1 MIWEIYNDP
10 PEGFFIDKH
19 TGSPLSGYDFYTNGK
34 SVLNGQKRILVRAPH
49 IPYDNRIFGNYSVN
63 ELKSKN
69 KEPKQD
75 PMTNQD
81 VRQKVNALARNKFK
95 VKLLEEIEFDLM
107 VCKLEGWSM
116 ESYVCELKLL
126 IDDVYR
132 KMIKKKKRRSGNV
145 NELEIEFKIN

>member
-1 MIWEIYNDP
+1 
-10 PEGFFIDKH
+10 
-19 TGSPLSGYDFYTNGK
+19 
-34 SVLNGQKRILVRAPH
+34 
-49 IPYDNRIFGNYSVN
+49 
-63 ELKSKN
+63 
-69 KEPKQD
+69 
-75 PMTNQD
+75 MTNQD